1 MVDNKDKPI
10 LWYFADPMC
19 SWCWG
24 FSPVI
29 SEIKKNYASQLKIAL
44 VMGGLQPGE
53 TNPISDSSREEIF
66 HHWHQVEE
74 LAGQAFSFENALPE
88 GFIYNTEPACRAV
101 ITVGSI
107 DATKMFAYFTAIQ
120 AAFYTQNR
128 DVTQLE
134 VLQQLAVDCGFNA
147 EEFKYLFQAEK
158 QQEIVNKNFTFTKKA
173 GVQGFPTLILNKPE
187 QLDVITRGYDQYE
200 NISAKLDELLAN

>member
-1 MVDNKDKPI
+1 MDNDDKPI

-29 SEIKKNYASQLKIAL
+29 SEIKKNYARQVKIAL
-44 VMGGLQPGE
+44 VMGGLQAGE
-53 TNPISDSSREEIF
+53 THVLSPSSREEIL
-66 HHWHQVEE
+66 HHWHQVHET
-74 LAGQAFSFENALPE
+74 AGQDFSFDNALPE

-107 DATKMFAYFTAIQ
+107 DATKTFAYFSAIQ
-120 AAFYTQNR
+120 SAFYTKNQ

-134 VLQQLAVDCGFNA
+134 VLQQIAVDCGFNA
-147 EEFKYLFQAEK
+147 EEFSFLFEGDK
-158 QQEIVNKNFTFTKKA
+158 QRTNVKKNFEFTKKA

-187 QLDVITRGYDQYE
+187 QLEDITRGYADYE
-200 NISAKLDELLAN
+200 HIAASLDKLLSN